1 MVQEIIYDLD
11 SYVSTD
17 QYAWKWRISKPS
29 PAWVCEIY
37 GYRNWDYDGS
47 VNGRDYTWQ
56 QLLKA
61 PAGTSGWFLPSIGQL
76 AYMRTNINYLDER
89 LEAVKGYS
97 SGWPDYQARI
107 VPLSYKYIPY
117 WSSTPVSGENN
128 TAVYQFI
135 TPDKPNVAI
144 KGNRN
149 DPYLPRPILVF

>member
-1 MVQEIIYDLD
+1 
-11 SYVSTD
+11 
-17 QYAWKWRISKPS
+17 
-29 PAWVCEIY
+29 
-37 GYRNWDYDGS
+37 
-47 VNGRDYTWQ
+47 
-56 QLLKA
+56 
-61 PAGTSGWFLPSIGQL
+61 
-76 AYMRTNINYLDER
+76 MRTNINYLDER

-149 DPYLPRPILVF
+149 DSYLPRPILVF

>member
-1 MVQEIIYDLD
+1 MAAASEGSCRYQRL
-11 SYVSTD
+11 VS
-17 QYAWKWRISKPS
+17 ALR
-29 PAWVCEIY
+29 
-37 GYRNWDYDGS
+37 
-47 VNGRDYTWQ
+47 
-56 QLLKA
+56 
-61 PAGTSGWFLPSIGQL
+61 
-76 AYMRTNINYLDER
+76 RTTCLHACTNVNYLDER

-107 VPLSYKYIPY
+107 VPLSYKYMSY

-128 TAVYQFI
+128 TAVYQYI